1 MTTDWEASENS
12 KLCRGITIRPFNNYS
27 CM

>member
-1 MTTDWEASENS
+1 MTTDWDVSENS